1 MREMTISAANAPQV
15 LTIDDLSALL
25 HRSAKTIA
33 AEVTK
38 APHKLPP
45 RLRLPGSR
53 KVLWL
58 ASDVEA
64 WLRNCRTA

>member
-1 MREMTISAANAPQV
+1 MTDTAEPPTVTVDELARILQ
-15 LTIDDLSALL
+15 
-25 HRSAKTIA
+25 RSRHSIA
-33 AEVTK
+33 GDVTK

-58 ASDVEA
+58 RSDVME
-64 WLRNCRTA
+64 WLNEHRG